1 MTTLEVSI
9 YTTLRFDFDLSGAA
23 RLACLQLI
31 ICAIVVAGLAAFS
44 GPSGRGSGPPAQ
56 LHNGDTSLLARATDS
71 VIMLSFAIL
80 AVLPVLVVIA
90 KGLGPHHYCPLI
102 SGVLARCHCLACH
115 RIYYRGTGICLRLID
130 GHSTHAACAVS
141 RSVWWLDVSVSLYLS
156 LGNCSWHR
164 SVHPAA
170 TGGQSVHFGA
180 GACSVGKY
188 AGGPALCL
196 PCH

>member
-44 GPSGRGSGPPAQ
+44 GPSWAAVPARQ
-56 LHNGDTSLLARATDS
+56 HAIAQCGDTSLLARATDG

-90 KGLGPHHYCPLI
+90 KGLGPHIITVLSSPAFWRAAIASLAI
-102 SGVLARCHCLACH
+102 AFTSG
-115 RIYYRGTGICLRLID
+115 Y
-130 GHSTHAACAVS
+130 
-141 RSVWWLDVSVSLYLS
+141 
-156 LGNCSWHR
+156 WHL
-164 SVHPAA
+164 PAP
-170 TGGQSVHFGA
+170 
-180 GACSVGKY
+180 Y
-188 AGGPALCL
+188 
-196 PCH
+196 